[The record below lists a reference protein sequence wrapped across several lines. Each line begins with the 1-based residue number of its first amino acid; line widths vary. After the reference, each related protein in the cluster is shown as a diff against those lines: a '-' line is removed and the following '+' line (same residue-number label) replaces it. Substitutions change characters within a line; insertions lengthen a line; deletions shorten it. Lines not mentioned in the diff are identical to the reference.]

1 VENLVD
7 SHVLVLMMLQKFTR
21 VNNFQSGFKRLV
33 VKLSFFGVFP
43 SFVYLEALTSD
54 INERFHLNLTFE
66 VLEIDC
72 IKDIF
77 AASRIGSKSALMIE
91 RGSVDL
97 VRQIELKRFD
107 GIRFGSAVL

>member
-1 VENLVD
+1 L
-7 SHVLVLMMLQKFTR
+7 K
-21 VNNFQSGFKRLV
+21 
-33 VKLSFFGVFP
+33 
-43 SFVYLEALTSD
+43 
-54 INERFHLNLTFE
+54 LTFE

-97 VRQIELKRFD
+97 LRQIELKRFD